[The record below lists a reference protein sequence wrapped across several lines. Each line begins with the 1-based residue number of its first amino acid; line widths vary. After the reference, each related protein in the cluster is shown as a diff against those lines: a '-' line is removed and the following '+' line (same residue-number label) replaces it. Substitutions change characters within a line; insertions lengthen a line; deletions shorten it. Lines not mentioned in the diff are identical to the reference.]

1 RDGVADAAALLAA
14 ATASTAAHPGRLSS
28 AEINRLARAIAD
40 EAGHASATDTI
51 PALRALGLQLAGSAA
66 DEVEDQPGAISGDIA
81 YWRRAVLDGIDNLKR
96 PTPDVTARCDALAR
110 RATALADAME
120 FGFLY
125 DRRKRIFAIGYRL
138 GDADGPGT
146 LDGSFYDLLASE
158 ARLAS
163 FVAIAKGD

>member
-1 RDGVADAAALLAA
+1 RAAGV
-14 ATASTAAHPGRLSS
+14 S
-28 AEINRLARAIAD
+28 A
-40 EAGHASATDTI
+40 
-51 PALRALGLQLAGSAA
+51 PLRALGLQLAGTAA
-66 DEVEDQPGAISGDIA
+66 AVADDPSFQPAGDMT
-81 YWRRAVLDGIDNLKR
+81 YWLRAVLDGIANLEAA
-96 PTPDVTARCDALAR
+96 TPGVTTQVEALAR

-163 FVAIAKGD
+163 FVAIAKGDVPQHHWFHL